1 MSKLRITYNA
11 PVVLTYALIS
21 AIVLMLPDTLRAWFV
36 TYPSFKYGA
45 HSWVGLFTHIFGHEN
60 WQHLSANFM
69 FVLLIGPI
77 LEERH
82 GSLSLAV
89 MILVT
94 ALVEGLVNM
103 AFTNT
108 PMLGASG
115 TVFMMIILASTSN
128 IRAGDIPL
136 TFIAV
141 ALIYM
146 GGEVI
151 AAVRADDHVSHL
163 THLVGGMAGAAFGFF
178 GAAAPKATRA
188 AKPVA
193 VAAPAPKPVLTQK
206 SRGTAATSDPLR
218 KS

>member
-1 MSKLRITYNA
+1 VSKLRITYNS

-21 AIVLMLPDTLRAWFV
+21 AIVLMLPDSMRSWFV

-69 FVLLIGPI
+69 FILLIGPI

-82 GSLSLAV
+82 GSLSLAA
-89 MILVT
+89 MLLVT
-94 ALVEGLVNM
+94 ALVEALVNM
-103 AFTNT
+103 VFTNV

-146 GGEVI
+146 GGEVV

-163 THLVGGMAGAAFGFF
+163 THLVGGLAGAAFGFF
-178 GAAAPKATRA
+178 GAAAPKPSKAP
-188 AKPVA
+188 KP
-193 VAAPAPKPVLTQK
+193 APAPEPVKPLLTQK
-206 SRGTAATSDPLR
+206 SPGTAATSDRLR